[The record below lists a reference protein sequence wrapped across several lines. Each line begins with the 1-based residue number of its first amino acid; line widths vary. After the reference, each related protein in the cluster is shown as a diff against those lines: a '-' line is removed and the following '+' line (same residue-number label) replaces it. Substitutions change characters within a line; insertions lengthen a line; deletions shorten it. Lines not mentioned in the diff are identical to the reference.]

1 MKEKQLR
8 WISGLLSVLLVFFLA
23 LPAFAE
29 DDALQEETPVLLFAE
44 PTTEPAEEPTDEP
57 ATEPVTEPV
66 TAPVTEP
73 TTEPTTAPVTE
84 PTTEPTTAP
93 VHTHRFG
100 SWKLTRKATDKKNG
114 QFTRTCAGCGE
125 VQTRRI
131 ARVGSVKLFTN
142 EKHYSGKALTTTV
155 TVKDKDGKVLRS
167 GKDYKLQW
175 KNNVNV
181 GLAEVKVSGAGNY
194 KFSLSRFMR
203 IVPRNTG
210 FSKAVASVNTLILR
224 WKPVKKQADG
234 YQIQYGTDKKF
245 GKGTKTVKVTGAASV
260 YTALSGLKQKT
271 TYSVRM
277 RTFRKVGQ
285 RTFYSVWSK
294 VRTLKTM
301 VAAAHTIDGQLPA
314 GKRVPVSYFDDVV
327 FVGDSITEGLRYY
340 AMASGALGNAKFL
353 SAVSLSATNA
363 LWNVSDR
370 SKHPRWNGQK
380 MKLEQSVPLTGAKK
394 VYVMLGMN
402 DITSV
407 GVDRSVTNIETVC
420 SNILKAAPDV
430 QIYIESI
437 TPRANV
443 QADDIGVLNNT
454 SITRC
459 NEKLAALCLKR
470 GWYFVNVAEAMFD
483 GNGYFKSEYCSD
495 RSSMG
500 MHFTYPGCA
509 AWVDYLYTHTV

>member
-1 MKEKQLR
+1 MKPFGRCFPKEFRKGITEMLKAKKIIAFILTVVMTVTCMPVSLASDGDNQVTDTVRNPDVIL
-8 WISGLLSVLLVFFLA
+8 IPKEEQTAEPEETVIPELLELAPEDLSVSTLPGDRLESLKALLPQEKRNNIFMLWFAQAMNLA
-23 LPAFAE
+23 TPLKNEAYVGYAAFDIAMAE
-29 DDALQEETPVLLFAE
+29 PEEAGQYLVNVQLNNPIEVPQEENAVI
-44 PTTEPAEEPTDEP
+44 D
-57 ATEPVTEPV
+57 
-66 TAPVTEP
+66 
-73 TTEPTTAPVTE
+73 
-84 PTTEPTTAP
+84 
-93 VHTHRFG
+93 RFG
-100 SWKLTRKATDKKNG
+100 
-114 QFTRTCAGCGE
+114 
-125 VQTRRI
+125 
-131 ARVGSVKLFTN
+131 
-142 EKHYSGKALTTTV
+142 
-155 TVKDKDGKVLRS
+155 
-167 GKDYKLQW
+167 
-175 KNNVNV
+175 
-181 GLAEVKVSGAGNY
+181 
-194 KFSLSRFMR
+194 
-203 IVPRNTG
+203 
-210 FSKAVASVNTLILR
+210 
-224 WKPVKKQADG
+224 
-234 YQIQYGTDKKF
+234 
-245 GKGTKTVKVTGAASV
+245 KTVKVTGAASV